1 MKFDPPG
8 WWWWYSARIARKLKR
23 QARAWTK
30 NYPILGGH
38 AKDTHDPSL
47 TVADIR
53 LIPLQILPPNAHTH
67 TEQQENNQKNWFM
80 SRKLCLVCVRISK
93 IAFFPAMHIYVG
105 EDASRMLLAA
115 RSRLHMR
122 TRKAPQCIADE
133 PRGSCMVSPGFL
145 YFHFH
150 TYIVV
155 CDPDLS
161 DRS

>member
-1 MKFDPPG
+1 MPKI
-8 WWWWYSARIARKLKR
+8 RTI
-23 QARAWTK
+23 RA
-30 NYPILGGH
+30 
-38 AKDTHDPSL
+38 SL
-47 TVADIR
+47 SRTSDSSR
-53 LIPLQILPPNAHTH
+53 CKYYHQTHTH